1 MDRTWT
7 GSDIY
12 IRGVDERPET
22 TSHHTSSS
30 SLNLLPASL
39 FFHSS
44 FTVLHTKLPYAIC
57 SRKQHALLIYS
68 LLLGAVSCT
77 LAARTPATPTNGA
90 VRDANKGIASPSP
103 VPVANG
109 KGVASTPASSKSPS
123 PTGDPKKDNKDVTDT
138 EKLEP
143 FDGKPSIPYKPKPFQ
158 CEC

>member
-1 MDRTWT
+1 MNVQRQQVITHLLHL
-7 GSDIY
+7 SIF
-12 IRGVDERPET
+12 
-22 TSHHTSSS
+22 SLHHC
-30 SLNLLPASL
+30 
-39 FFHSS
+39 S
-44 FTVLHTKLPYAIC
+44 FTVLSQFFTQNSLTLSVPENNMRFSSIV
-57 SRKQHALLIYS
+57 

-103 VPVANG
+103 VPVENG